1 MGHPTLSQQ
10 QATIV
15 NVAAL
20 AFLSAMVLVGMSSS
34 SSDDVGS
41 GSDGKN
47 GVASSSIAR
56 IDTQRIV
63 NADKAPGDW
72 LSHGRNY
79 QEQRFRR

>member
-47 GVASSSIAR
+47 GVASS
-56 IDTQRIV
+56 
-63 NADKAPGDW
+63 KHCP
-72 LSHGRNY
+72 H
-79 QEQRFRR
+79 